1 MADDNNTNASS
12 SPLDTTDKTNTAPS
26 AASVDGVTD
35 DTAVKPDTPHDALK
49 DKKKKKAPSKKRKKK
64 TTKQLLI
71 GLLIKIG
78 VIVLTV
84 WLLLTFVL
92 GFTIHYGN
100 NMYPSVRD
108 GDLVVSFRLQ
118 RPYIN
123 AAVLYEHEGKTK
135 VGRVIALEGNTV
147 AISDSGEMTVNG
159 IIPSEEVFY
168 PTYPAEGSD
177 IQFPYTVEPGKV
189 FILNDFRSDTLDSRS
204 FGAVDVRDVDGPILM
219 MLRRRG
225 F

>member
-1 MADDNNTNASS
+1 MYEEKQQ
-12 SPLDTTDKTNTAPS
+12 PDTVDAATSS
-26 AASVDGVTD
+26 AASTIAETVPEITAKPLDKAEDTD
-35 DTAVKPDTPHDALK
+35 APKKPGRKQPPK
-49 DKKKKKAPSKKRKKK
+49 GKPKKRKKK
-64 TTKQLLI
+64 TTKQLLV

-78 VIVLTV
+78 VIVLAV
-84 WLLLTFVL
+84 WLMFTFVL

-100 NMYPSVRD
+100 NMHPSVRD

-123 AAVLYEHEGKTK
+123 AAVMYEHEGKTRI
-135 VGRVIALEGNTV
+135 GRVIALEGNTV
-147 AISDSGEMTVNG
+147 AISDNGEMTVNG

-168 PTYPAEGSD
+168 PTYPAEGSN

-189 FILNDFRSDTLDSRS
+189 FILNDFRNDTYDSRS
-204 FGAVDVRDVDGPILM
+204 FGAVDVSDLKGPLLFTM
-219 MLRRRG
+219 RRRG